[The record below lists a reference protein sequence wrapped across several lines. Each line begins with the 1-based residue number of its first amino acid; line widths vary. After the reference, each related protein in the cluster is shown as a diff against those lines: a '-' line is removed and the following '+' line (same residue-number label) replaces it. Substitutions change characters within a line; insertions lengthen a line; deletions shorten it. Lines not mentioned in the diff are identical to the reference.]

1 MCFVTKMYSTLF
13 MEVLRF
19 VWLVPPTR
27 FSIAVPECISAAVE
41 IHKGRLLSQLDSY
54 GALANLPVD
63 KLIKPLWIYHIDS
76 VFYLSPLIFYPSL
89 LKVNTVC
96 ADI

>member
-1 MCFVTKMYSTLF
+1 

-19 VWLVPPTR
+19 VWFVYPSPPR
-27 FSIAVPECISAAVE
+27 FNTAVPERISAAVG
-41 IHKGRLLSQLDSY
+41 IHKGGLLSQLDSY

-63 KLIKPLWIYHIDS
+63 KPIKPLWIYHIDF
-76 VFYLSPLIFYPSL
+76 VFYLSPLIFYLSP
-89 LKVNTVC
+89 LKVNAVC